1 MPNWMQMRIT
11 ERASLIFGHFLLLLL
26 PLLLLSVCGMQWIC
40 VIIEMLLANVA
51 RDQQRIVASTSSSS
65 LQLQLKPVFTF
76 TRQHNFL
83 LPVNCA
89 NFVSLRMFLYI
100 FAVEFRLLH
109 ATVTLVLCLL
119 LSILFSVLGTPLY
132 STQYSVTQC
141 VLCAGPFVQP
151 STAISTLAHN

>member
-1 MPNWMQMRIT
+1 MDADAHNGARFVDFWPFS
-11 ERASLIFGHFLLLLL
+11 AALAAVVAA
-26 PLLLLSVCGMQWIC
+26 VCGMQWIC

-51 RDQQRIVASTSSSS
+51 RDQQRIVASSSS

-119 LSILFSVLGTPLY
+119 LSILFFGTQYSLF

>member
-51 RDQQRIVASTSSSS
+51 RDQQRIVASSSSS

-119 LSILFSVLGTPLY
+119 LSILFFGTRYSLF

>member
-1 MPNWMQMRIT
+1 MDADAHNGARFVDFWPFS
-11 ERASLIFGHFLLLLL
+11 AALAAGSVVAA
-26 PLLLLSVCGMQWIC
+26 VCGMQWIC

-51 RDQQRIVASTSSSS
+51 RDQQRIVASSSSL

-89 NFVSLRMFLYI
+89 NFVSLRIFLI
-100 FAVEFRLLH
+100 HFRRGISPASACYGHSGSLLAALH
-109 ATVTLVLCLL
+109 FVFGTQY
-119 LSILFSVLGTPLY
+119 SLF

-141 VLCAGPFVQP
+141 VLCSAGPFVQP